1 MAIDQITTG
10 VIKDNAVTSAKIPAG
25 AIEIADVADDAITSA
40 KIAAGAVDATALG
53 TGAVGTAKIAADAID
68 GTKLADNAV
77 NSEHVTAGAI
87 DTAHIGDDQVTGAKI
102 ENNPT
107 IAGNL
112 AVTGKT
118 TLTGDFIP
126 ATAYNHRN
134 VIYNGGMQ
142 IYQRGAGAP
151 ATNNGGFALD
161 RWRYATWGS
170 PGVVTVTQDSDVPSG
185 QGFSSSLKMDVTTA
199 DASPAAGDSN
209 GISMKFEGKDLQR
222 FAKGV
227 SGAKAST
234 VSFWVKSPKTGV
246 HIVWL
251 YDNDNNRQISKSY
264 TIASANTWENHSVTF
279 AGDTTGAW
287 GNDINESAQLTFL
300 TMAGANAS
308 SGTLATSWESYTAA
322 NRGVGQ
328 VNCMDN
334 TANNFYL
341 TGVQWELG
349 SNATPFEHRSYGD
362 ELIRCQR
369 YFCKFG
375 NGTNGAC
382 VNLHTGAASG
392 ADKVYINYWLPATP
406 RTTPTVSAAGEIRIS
421 DNYVADHAASPPSI
435 VDAPGVSSTF
445 QGGRIRLG
453 SFSGLTTG
461 RMYGSAAT
469 SGTGSMSWSM
479 EL

>member
-1 MAIDQITTG
+1 MADLIIKPATGDGNTLIIQDKGGTARITTG
-10 VIKDNAVTSAKIPAG
+10 DAGVDIP
-25 AIEIADVADDAITSA
+25 
-40 KIAAGAVDATALG
+40 
-53 TGAVGTAKIAADAID
+53 
-68 GTKLADNAV
+68 
-77 NSEHVTAGAI
+77 
-87 DTAHIGDDQVTGAKI
+87 
-102 ENNPT
+102 
-107 IAGNL
+107 
-112 AVTGKT
+112 AVTGNFSVAGNT
-118 TLTGDFIP
+118 TASGNVTVTGDIVPSSQFS
-126 ATAYNHRN
+126 NRN

-142 IYQRGAGAP
+142 IYQRGAGSP

-161 RWRYATWGS
+161 RWRYSTWGS
-170 PGVVTVTQDSDVPSG
+170 PGVVTVTQHSDIPSG

-209 GISMKFEGKDLQR
+209 GISMKFEGQDLQR

-251 YDNDNNRQISKSY
+251 YDNDNNRSISKSY

-334 TANNFYL
+334 TANNF
-341 TGVQWELG
+341 
-349 SNATPFEHRSYGD
+349 
-362 ELIRCQR
+362 
-369 YFCKFG
+369 
-375 NGTNGAC
+375 
-382 VNLHTGAASG
+382 
-392 ADKVYINYWLPATP
+392 
-406 RTTPTVSAAGEIRIS
+406 
-421 DNYVADHAASPPSI
+421 
-435 VDAPGVSSTF
+435 
-445 QGGRIRLG
+445 
-453 SFSGLTTG
+453 
-461 RMYGSAAT
+461 
-469 SGTGSMSWSM
+469 
-479 EL
+479 